1 MKKKLRYKDL
11 IEKREKIK
19 EENARKKKEFES
31 KLKEEERAIQEKL
44 TKVRN
49 SEIFRLG
56 SIFEKLNLLEVDY
69 IVLLGCIAE
78 QKERLLKPG
87 SEEYTRWERRG
98 FEISPPK
105 IKESGENN
113 DGA

>member
-69 IVLLGCIAE
+69 TVLLGCIAE
-78 QKERLLKPG
+78 QQEKLLKPS

-98 FEISPPK
+98 FEIAPPK
-105 IKESGENN
+105 NKESGENN
-113 DGA
+113 D

>member
-1 MKKKLRYKDL
+1 MRNKLSYKDL
-11 IEKREKIK
+11 IEKKRKIK
-19 EENARKKKEFES
+19 EENARKKKEYES
-31 KLKEEERAIQEKL
+31 KLKEEEKAIQEKL
-44 TKVRN
+44 MKARN
-49 SEIFRLG
+49 SAIFRVG

-78 QKERLLKPG
+78 QQERLLKPG
-87 SEEYTRWERRG
+87 SEEYTRWERLG